1 MALIEP
7 EIDFDVDL
15 HCYWDPILAIWFKRP
30 ATDGFDCLFIQA
42 RAQDR

>member
-1 MALIEP
+1 MEP

-15 HCYWDPILAIWFKRP
+15 HGYWDPILAIWFKRP